1 MDFVRLELH
10 RPPPPPPTHTHT
22 PVVNGQY
29 KDGLNANKT
38 QMNNTPYYIVFQVLR
53 YFFKRYSHQ
62 PPYLLFLLVLY

>member
-38 QMNNTPYYIVFQVLR
+38 QMNNTPYYIVFQVFR
-53 YFFKRYSHQ
+53 V
-62 PPYLLFLLVLY
+62 FL

>member
-10 RPPPPPPTHTHT
+10 RPPPHPPTHTHT

-53 YFFKRYSHQ
+53 V
-62 PPYLLFLLVLY
+62 FL